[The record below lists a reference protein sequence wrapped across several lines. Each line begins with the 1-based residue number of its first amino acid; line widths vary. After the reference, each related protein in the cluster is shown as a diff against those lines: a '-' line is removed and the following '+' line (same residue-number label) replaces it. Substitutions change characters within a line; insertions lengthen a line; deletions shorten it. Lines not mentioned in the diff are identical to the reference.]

1 MRDVYQVL
9 REKEL
14 AIESLRNE
22 IAALRS
28 VIPLLAEE
36 GDPPLEGSTPS
47 SSASGEWRDVFS
59 AQANKRR

>member
-1 MRDVYQVL
+1 VKDIYQVL

-14 AIESLRNE
+14 VIERLRKE

-28 VIPLLAEE
+28 VVPLLAEE
-36 GDPPLEGSTPS
+36 GDPALESPEPPP
-47 SSASGEWRDVFS
+47 AAAGEWRDVFS

>member
-1 MRDVYQVL
+1 MKDIYQVL

-14 AIESLRNE
+14 AIERLRNE

-36 GDPPLEGSTPS
+36 GDPPLDASTS
-47 SSASGEWRDVFS
+47 SSLASSEWRDVFS